1 VDDILTISKLD
12 SGLFSITPLNVQP
25 IIVLN
30 NLLKMFEGE
39 FASAAITQHLQI
51 SRSFRDLNVDRLLL
65 DSSRLLQILI
75 NIVTNAIKF
84 TKFTETR
91 MITINV
97 SASTTKPTRT
107 LRGNEYLPHRQYR
120 EDLTKKAE
128 WGDGE
133 IIYLEFAVEDTG
145 RGLTVDEKKILFMRF
160 SQAPKTHVNYGGS
173 GLGLFISR
181 ELVELQGGQ
190 IGVASAGK
198 HMGSEFSFFVKSRRA
213 SPAASTLT
221 KRRSFSTFQN
231 DAESAYAVRSAID
244 HDMDGD
250 AVRRQSLSLSVQGP
264 HAHEHRSRHALIVE
278 DK

>member
-1 VDDILTISKLD
+1 MDDILTISKLD
-12 SGLFSITPLNVQP
+12 SGLFSITPLTVQP
-25 IIVLN
+25 ITVVN

-39 FASAAITQHLQI
+39 FASAAITQHLRIDQSFKDLQI
-51 SRSFRDLNVDRLLL
+51 ENLLL

-97 SASTTKPTRT
+97 GASTTKPMKT

-120 EDLTKKAE
+120 EDLVSKPE

-133 IIYLEFAVEDTG
+133 AIYLEFAVEDTG

-198 HMGSEFSFFVKSRRA
+198 HEGSDFSFYVKSRRA
-213 SPAASTLT
+213 TATADNMTR
-221 KRRSFSTFQN
+221 RRSYSVYQN
-231 DAESAYAVRSAID
+231 DAESAYAVRAAID
-244 HDMDGD
+244 HDMNGNKP
-250 AVRRQSLSLSVQGP
+250 RRSSSFAVQGLHP
-264 HAHEHRSRHALIVE
+264 VESMPKHALIVE